1 MPNAQWVSVGVMC
14 PDATVLPSG
23 LQNDH
28 KAVMKQVEE
37 ALHQLH
43 AHDKEKQAR
52 DLAEAHR
59 EAMGHRMSHNE
70 GRSLPQA
77 FARVNSVSP
86 GSPASVAV
94 SQPSPRP
101 QPGRSTV
108 AGQAVGSRP
117 CLSVLQ
123 L

>member
-1 MPNAQWVSVGVMC
+1 MGVTC

-101 QPGRSTV
+101 QPGRSTM
-108 AGQAVGSRP
+108 AGQAVGTRP